1 MLSRFN
7 NGIVW
12 VIILAVV
19 FGLAGGIVGE
29 LTARAYIFENNFR
42 IPFFGDLD
50 LSQSGNSGSS
60 IIIRDAKNVVVE
72 QDVKVKETS
81 TAVAQSIVG
90 IFKKKATT
98 TLDEKDRA
106 IGAASGL
113 VRDSYS
119 ADDLLATGFII
130 TSDGWLITDLVVP
143 GLAAIARDKS
153 EGSKAARAK
162 LLSQYIIISKNKK
175 DSMMPFIAKI
185 LDLEKF
191 VIISCKFLNP

>member
-29 LTARAYIFENNFR
+29 LVARAYIFENTFR

-50 LSQSGNSGSS
+50 LSHSGNGGSS
-60 IIIRDAKNVVVE
+60 IIIRNAKNVVVE

-98 TLDEKDRA
+98 TTALSQQERA
-106 IGAASGL
+106 VGAVSRL
-113 VRDSYS
+113 VGDSYS
-119 ADDLLATGFII
+119 ANDLLATGFII
-130 TSDGWLITDLVVP
+130 TSDGFSVYCL
-143 GLAAIARDKS
+143 
-153 EGSKAARAK
+153 
-162 LLSQYIIISKNKK
+162 Q
-175 DSMMPFIAKI
+175 
-185 LDLEKF
+185 
-191 VIISCKFLNP
+191 